1 MQFNHTKHF
10 LKFFAYRSSPPE
22 PAAAAVLHIESPLH
36 HKVSLGATLLGQ
48 STHLV
53 GLVESSMLL
62 LSLLETS
69 GGASGSSWSPH
80 PMKLSPSA
88 VLLPGEKCNFL
99 SGTLQCTV
107 ATPTYHQ
114 DSIHRRWQHSHIPCH
129 QCLGLGFF
137 GHHSS
142 QIRCPELWLIK
153 KWGKVTLHVHPS

>member
-1 MQFNHTKHF
+1 MSSG
-10 LKFFAYRSSPPE
+10 AYRSSPPE
-22 PAAAAVLHIESPLH
+22 PAAAAILHIKSPLH
-36 HKVSLGATLLGQ
+36 HKVSLGATLLRQ

-53 GLVESSMLL
+53 GLVTSGVLF
-62 LSLLETS
+62 SLLMGTS

-88 VLLPGEKCNFL
+88 VLLPGEKCKVF

-114 DSIHRRWQHSHIPCH
+114 DSIHRRWQHSHIPCR